1 MRARLGRSGRL
12 GGLPLALALALALAL
27 MLSGCGVP
35 TDGQPVALG
44 EGVVPPDLLG
54 NDPVTTTT
62 TVPAGSTARVRV
74 YLLGGGVGAE
84 RLVPVDRVV
93 QAPATVERVMS
104 QLTLEPTREEKARGL
119 RNAVLPGTVINSV
132 LIESNIAIVDLAEG
146 PISVGGVDEQILALA
161 QMVYSATEL
170 REIGAVRFTV
180 EGVRAGIPD
189 ASGVQSTAPVGR
201 AAYATYAPL

>member
-1 MRARLGRSGRL
+1 MRRRLAG
-12 GGLPLALALALALAL
+12 LALLLVAGA
-27 MLSGCGVP
+27 GCGVP
-35 TDGQPVALG
+35 TDGEPVALP
-44 EGVVPPDLLG
+44 EAVVPSDLLT
-54 NDPVTTTT
+54 NNPVTTTT
-62 TVPAGSTARVRV
+62 TVPAGSTTRVRV
-74 YLLGGGVGAE
+74 FLISGGVGAE

-93 QAPATVERVMS
+93 QAPTTVERVMA
-104 QLTLEPTREEKARGL
+104 QLTLDPTRDEKARGL

-132 LIESNIAIVDLAEG
+132 LIESGIAIVDLAEG

-201 AAYATYAPL
+201 AAYATYAPA